1 MKKVLFLI
9 LFLSLASL
17 PKVGQAFTVKN
28 TQVYN
33 LPAESTLNDNLYLAG
48 NDLSIDGKIDGD
60 LKFIGSNLTIN
71 GEVNGD
77 IIGIAENININGKV
91 NGNLRI
97 AGEQINI
104 NGQIIKNA
112 DMAGS
117 KVNLASSA
125 SIGKDLLIAANE
137 VNIDGVVQTDL
148 HGLAN
153 SIKLNGQ
160 IGRNVFLRFLNEE
173 PKKEILEIGPSA
185 KINGSLNYTAKNNA
199 KISDIN
205 LVSGGIHHTPIDEKF
220 AKQWQKISLWNSL
233 MGIFSALVIGLVL
246 TSLFGKK
253 LKSLN
258 THISH
263 RPSLSALIGLAT
275 MFSAPF
281 LIIILFFTLI
291 GIPLALI
298 ALVCYLVLIYLSRI
312 IIAIYVGGLM
322 VKKAYPEQTPSVFWS
337 MIIGIVVSWLFFSLP
352 VIGWFLSIIATWWG
366 IGAILIYFKE
376 EISENRLPN

>member
-17 PKVGQAFTVKN
+17 PKASQAFTVKN
-28 TQVYN
+28 SQTYN
-33 LPAESTLNDNLYLAG
+33 LPADTTLSDNLYLAG
-48 NDLSIDGKIDGD
+48 SNLTIDGKIDGD
-60 LKFIGSNLTIN
+60 LKFVGSNLTIN

-77 IIGIAENININGKV
+77 IIGLAENININGKV
-91 NGNLRI
+91 NGSLRI

-112 DMAGS
+112 DIAAS

-137 VNIDGVVQTDL
+137 VNIDGLIQADL

-153 SIKLNGQ
+153 TVKVNGQ

-173 PKKEILEIGPSA
+173 PKKEIIEIGPNA

-220 AKQWQKISLWNSL
+220 EKQWQKFSLWNSL
-233 MGIFSALVIGLVL
+233 IGIFSALIIGLVL

-253 LKSLN
+253 IKILN

-298 ALVCYLVLIYLSRI
+298 TLVFYLVLIYLSRI
-312 IIAIYVGGLM
+312 LIAIYIGGLII
-322 VKKAYPEQTPSVFWS
+322 KKSYPEKNPSSFWS
-337 MIIGIVVSWLFFSLP
+337 MIVGIIVSWLFFSLP
-352 VIGWFLSIIATWWG
+352 FIGWFLSIFATWWG
-366 IGAILIYFKE
+366 MGAILIYFKE
-376 EISENRLPN
+376 EVTENRLPN